1 MSPEWTNQ
9 AGEMSSPFRGH
20 WLDTMGLCQS
30 AHLLRY
36 LSLPVLF
43 AGVTCVERAEWHGRA
58 LKAPLFCSDFTV
70 GLLRTGLCDDLVL
83 SISPRM
89 WHEQTI
95 LWSHPHPLPPGCW
108 SCSPKGPWCTPSS
121 QSLVSTVF
129 SPSLIQNFF
138 LPFYHATTSAAP
150 VCLLISFPNVK
161 SALHLFA
168 RRLLWL
174 GRVGESPS

>member
-9 AGEMSSPFRGH
+9 AGVMSSPFRGH

-58 LKAPLFCSDFTV
+58 LKAPLFCSEFIV
-70 GLLRTGLCDDLVL
+70 GLLWTGLCDDLVL

-95 LWSHPHPLPPGCW
+95 LWSHPQPLPPGCW
-108 SCSPKGPWCTPSS
+108 SCSPKGHWCPPSS
-121 QSLVSTVF
+121 QSLVSTPALLNIF
-129 SPSLIQNFF
+129 SFLTRPPLPAGILHFHASPPRLHPLTPPGPSS
-138 LPFYHATTSAAP
+138 Y
-150 VCLLISFPNVK
+150 
-161 SALHLFA
+161 
-168 RRLLWL
+168 
-174 GRVGESPS
+174 PSH